1 MTFLYYSIHNV
12 MLQDAT
18 PILRSTCIK
27 SISDSEIHVSLDNMA
42 VYYEDNVSSDYDVS
56 RFSSSN

>member
-1 MTFLYYSIHNV
+1 MNTYTHI
-12 MLQDAT
+12 MQDAT

-42 VYYEDNVSSDYDVS
+42 VDYQENNLLD
-56 RFSSSN
+56 